1 MKKISKKKTLLI
13 ILSIIFV
20 IIIIIILDPFT
31 TPTDYSNMEGLEFPK
46 TFEEYIYP
54 YGEIND
60 IDLYNEYKE
69 KYKILYKE
77 INDDKNDED
86 TQSKFIEDFNTPLRE
101 MGIPLPFISFN
112 EFFNSID
119 SLTQQDRDEL
129 SILFN
134 KYSEETE
141 DYKIYEKP
149 ISDILIKYDLNGKE
163 VLDQLGSYNYKYA
176 IFSINNGEIKLDN
189 NYKANIKSI
198 SKEKEAFYRG
208 VIEKVF
214 EIAPPSIRDRINT
227 VEFSTDGL
235 DRSLAYVLQNSNY
248 TKFRLSID
256 EKDALDED
264 GNFTREGLET
274 LIHEFA
280 HIITLNE
287 TQVVIEEIDK
297 DDADFSKSYKPS
309 SYTYSFYEHF
319 WKDIYSDYKELNNM
333 VFYKIYKT
341 QFVSDYAATNIDED
355 IAESFRIYVF
365 DIETKENTIQ
375 SEKVQFFKNYEE
387 LVNMKKYFQ
396 KFIVY

>member
-1 MKKISKKKTLLI
+1 MLTL
-13 ILSIIFV
+13 IFV
-20 IIIIIILDPFT
+20 IIIYIIIKSLN
-31 TPTDYSNMEGLEFPK
+31 TPTDYSNMEGLDFPK

-60 IDLYNEYKE
+60 IALYNEYKE

-77 INDDKNDED
+77 INDDNNDED
-86 TQSKFIEDFNTPLRE
+86 TQSKFIEEFNTPLRE
-101 MGIPLPFISFN
+101 MGIPLPYISFD
-112 EFFNSID
+112 EFLNSIKNID
-119 SLTQQDRDEL
+119 KKDREELT
-129 SILFN
+129 ILFKN
-134 KYSEETE
+134 YSKDTE
-141 DYKIYEKP
+141 DYKKYEKP
-149 ISDILIKYDLNGKE
+149 ISEILKKYDLNGGE
-163 VLDQLGSYNYKYA
+163 ILDQLGSYNYKYA
-176 IFSINNGEIKLDN
+176 IFSTDNGEIKFDN
-189 NYKANIKSI
+189 TYKANIKSI

-235 DRSLAYVLQNSNY
+235 DRSLAYVLQNDTY

-256 EKDALDED
+256 EKDALDKD
-264 GNFTREGLET
+264 GNFTRDGLET

-280 HIITLNE
+280 HIITLND
-287 TQVVIEEIDK
+287 TQVIIEEIDK
-297 DDADFSKSYKPS
+297 DVADFSKSYKPS
-309 SYTYSFYEHF
+309 SYTYSFYNQF

-333 VFYKIYKT
+333 DFYKKYKT